1 MNSVSFVEAP
11 PPRAAPPDA
20 LTKVVYAPPA
30 AGPRAR
36 PGDDQRRQH
45 DGELRGDVWRALRDA
60 AKLGGSLVGTWA
72 VGLAVRIVLPRHLG
86 PAAFGGFQFADA
98 FTSTIFIVAS
108 LGLDTYVRKEV
119 ATRREHASDFFGGT
133 LLLRILLSAIVLAAG
148 VAALN
153 TSGKAHAVL
162 QLVVVLGITQ
172 VVLNLNGTYAA
183 MLQAVGQ
190 VDGLSVWNVASK
202 VVWGAGI
209 AVALGLGYGVVGV
222 AVAMLASEA
231 VKAAALAVLSYR
243 HVGLRFRVDTAATTT
258 VVRASLPFFTASVA
272 QVVYCKVDVSIM
284 SFLTNDT
291 EVGWY
296 GAAGTLAGMSLL
308 LSPLIGWVLL
318 PLTSRAAA
326 RSADELM
333 LVTRRSMEL
342 ILSVAIPAS
351 LFLFV
356 GAGPLVTLAF
366 GRAFAPAAMSLRL
379 LAPTFV
385 LTYAAMVSASI
396 LVRLERGWAVSWVS
410 MSGMCLSPV
419 LNLWLVPHGLRALG
433 PGGAGAGAGTALV
446 LTELYTAGTMAWL
459 IGRPGVDRRLALVL
473 AKTAAVC
480 AVVIAADHLLASAG
494 LWRFAIDAALYV
506 AGVLGTG
513 AVNVREIQGVV
524 RGLSASRR
532 GATVPGPLTPLTA
545 S

>member
-1 MNSVSFVEAP
+1 MTYGSSLA
-11 PPRAAPPDA
+11 AAPP
-20 LTKVVYAPPA
+20 V
-30 AGPRAR
+30 AR
-36 PGDDQRRQH
+36 DR
-45 DGELRGDVWRALRDA
+45 GELRGDVWRALRDA

-72 VGLAVRIVLPRHLG
+72 VGLAVRIALPRHLG

-98 FTSTIFIVAS
+98 FTSTIFIAAS
-108 LGLDTYVRKEV
+108 LGIDTYVRKEI
-119 ATRREHASDFFGGT
+119 ATRSEHASDFFGGT
-133 LLLRILLSAIVLAAG
+133 FLLRLILSAVVLVAGVVALEAAG
-148 VAALN
+148 R
-153 TSGKAHAVL
+153 SHDVL
-162 QLVVVLGITQ
+162 RLVVVLGVAQ
-172 VVLNLNGTYAA
+172 VIFNLNATYAA

-202 VVWGAGI
+202 IVWGAGI
-209 AVALGLGYGVVGV
+209 AVALAFGWGVVGV

-231 VKAAALAVLSYR
+231 LKAAALALLSRR
-243 HVGLRFRVDTAATTT
+243 HVGLRFRIDSAASRA

-272 QVVYCKVDVSIM
+272 QMIYCKVDVSIM

-326 RSADELM
+326 RSEDELM
-333 LVTRRSMEL
+333 LVTRRSMEM
-342 ILSVAIPAS
+342 ILSLAIPAS
-351 LFLFV
+351 LFLYV
-356 GAGPLVTLAF
+356 AAEPVVALAF
-366 GRAFAPAAMSLRL
+366 GPAFAPAAMSLRL

-385 LTYAAMVSASI
+385 LTYAAMVSASV

-410 MSGMCLSPV
+410 MSGMLLSPL

-433 PGGAGAGAGTALV
+433 PGGAGVGAGTALV

-459 IGRPGVDRRLALVL
+459 IGRRGIDRRLTVVL
-473 AKTAAVC
+473 ARTAAVC
-480 AVVIAADHLLASAG
+480 VAVLVADHLLAPAG
-494 LWRFAIDAALYV
+494 AWRLVADAALYA

-513 AVNVREIQGVV
+513 AVNARELHGF
-524 RGLSASRR
+524 AR
-532 GATVPGPLTPLTA
+532 GALAGRRHAAAPA
-545 S
+545 AA